1 MAKYLDEKGLATL
14 WAKIKNYISTTLGLS
29 KTNYGGTAAKATA
42 DANGNNIANTYA
54 TKDALSSEESARKAA
69 DALLIPLS
77 QKGAA
82 GGVATLDNGGKVPAA
97 QLPSFVDDI
106 LEYDSL
112 SDFPEEGES
121 GKIYVATDTNRQYR
135 WSGTQYSEISKS
147 LALGETS
154 STAYRGDRGKAAYEH
169 SLKTSGNPHNV
180 TKSDVGLG
188 NVDNTSDA
196 NKPVSNATQEEL
208 DKKVDKVSGKG
219 LSTNDFTNTY
229 KSNVDANTSA
239 RHTHGNKEILDA
251 TSAAFTSD
259 LKAKLDGIASGAT
272 NISIDSALS
281 STSTNPVQNKVV
293 KAALDGKQAT
303 MTAITDDEI
312 NALS

>member
-14 WAKIKNYISTTLGLS
+14 WAKIKSYISTTLGLS

-54 TKDALSSEESARKAA
+54 TKNALSSEESARKAA
-69 DALLIPLS
+69 DALLIPLT
-77 QKGAA
+77 QKGVA
-82 GGVATLDNGGKVPAA
+82 GGVATLDNVGKVPAA

-135 WSGTQYSEISKS
+135 WSGTQYTEISKS

-154 STAYRGDRGKAAYEH
+154 STAYRGDRGKAAYDH
-169 SLKTSGNPHNV
+169 ISNKSNPHGV
-180 TKSDVGLG
+180 TKAQVGLG

-196 NKPVSNATQEEL
+196 NKPVSTAQQEEL

-239 RHTHGNKEILDA
+239 RHTHSNKETLDA
-251 TSAAFTSD
+251 TTAPFTTE
-259 LKAKLDGIASGAT
+259 LKSKLDGISSGANKIT
-272 NISIDSALS
+272 VDSALS
-281 STSTNPVQNKVV
+281 SSSTNPVQNKVV
-293 KAALDGKQAT
+293 KAALDGKQNT

>member
-1 MAKYLDEKGLATL
+1 MAKFLDEVGLSTF
-14 WAKIKNYISTTLGLS
+14 WAKIKSYISTTLGLT

-54 TKDALSSEESARKAA
+54 TKTALSSEESARKAA

-77 QKGAA
+77 QKGVA
-82 GGVATLDNGGKVPAA
+82 GGVATLDEGGQVPAA

-135 WSGTQYSEISKS
+135 WSGTQYTEISKS

-154 STAYRGDRGKAAYEH
+154 STAYRGDRGKAAYDH
-169 SLKTSGNPHNV
+169 ISNKSNPHGV
-180 TKSDVGLG
+180 TKSQVGLG

-196 NKPVSNATQEEL
+196 NKPVSTATQTEL

-251 TSAAFTSD
+251 TTAAFTSD
-259 LKAKLDGIASGAT
+259 LKTKLDGIASGAT
-272 NISIDSALS
+272 KVSVDSALS
-281 STSTNPVQNKVV
+281 STSTNPVQNKVI

>member
-1 MAKYLDEKGLATL
+1 MAKYLDEKGLSTF
-14 WAKIKNYISTTLGLS
+14 WAKIKSYISTALGLT

-54 TKDALSSEESARKAA
+54 TKNALSSEESARKAA
-69 DALLIPLS
+69 DALLIPLT
-77 QKGAA
+77 QKGVA
-82 GGVATLDNGGKVPAA
+82 GGVATLDNVGKVPAA
-97 QLPSFVDDI
+97 QLPSFVDEI

-121 GKIYVATDTNRQYR
+121 GRIYVATDTNRQYR
-135 WSGTQYSEISKS
+135 WSGTQYTEISKS

-154 STAYRGDRGKAAYEH
+154 STAYRGDRGKAAYDH
-169 SLKTSGNPHNV
+169 ISNKSNPHGV
-180 TKSDVGLG
+180 TKSQVGLG

-196 NKPVSNATQEEL
+196 NKPISTATQAEL

-219 LSTNDFTNTY
+219 LSTNDFTNSY

-239 RHTHGNKEILDA
+239 RHTHSNKEILDA

-259 LKAKLDGIASGAT
+259 LKNKIDGIASGAT
-272 NISIDSALS
+272 NVSVDSALS

>member
-1 MAKYLDEKGLATL
+1 MAKYLDEVGLSTF
-14 WAKIKNYISTTLGLS
+14 WAKIKSYISTTLGLT

-42 DANGNNIANTYA
+42 DANGKNIANTYA
-54 TKDALSSEESARKAA
+54 TKTALSSEESARKAA

-77 QKGAA
+77 QKGVA
-82 GGVATLDNGGKVPAA
+82 GGVATLDDGGKVPAA
-97 QLPSFVDDI
+97 QLPSYVDDI
-106 LEYDSL
+106 LEFDTL
-112 SDFPEEGES
+112 SEFPESGES
-121 GKIYVATDTNRQYR
+121 GKMYTALDTNKTYR
-135 WSGTQYSEISKS
+135 WSGTTYTEISKS

-154 STAYRGDRGKAAYEH
+154 STAYRGDRGKAAYDH
-169 SLKTSGNPHNV
+169 ISNKSNPHGV
-180 TKSDVGLG
+180 TKSQVGLG

-196 NKPVSNATQEEL
+196 NKPVSTAQQAEL

-229 KSNVDANTSA
+229 KANVDSNTSA
-239 RHTHGNKEILDA
+239 RHTHSNKEILDA

-259 LKAKLDGIASGAT
+259 LKTKLDGIASGAT
-272 NISIDSALS
+272 KVSVDSALS
-281 STSTNPVQNKVV
+281 STSTNPVQNKVI

>member
-14 WAKIKNYISTTLGLS
+14 WARIKSYISTTLGLS
-29 KTNYGGTAAKATA
+29 KTNYDGTAAKATA

-54 TKDALSSEESARKAA
+54 TKNALSSEESARKAA

-77 QKGAA
+77 QKGVA
-82 GGVATLDNGGKVPAA
+82 GGVATLDSVGKVPAA

-121 GKIYVATDTNRQYR
+121 GRIYVATDTNRQYR
-135 WSGTQYSEISKS
+135 WSGTQYTEISKS

-154 STAYRGDRGKAAYEH
+154 STAYRGDRGKVAYDH
-169 SLKTSGNPHNV
+169 ISNKSNPHGV
-180 TKSDVGLG
+180 TKAQVGLG

-196 NKPVSNATQEEL
+196 NKPVSTAQQEEL

-239 RHTHGNKEILDA
+239 RHTHSNKEILDV
-251 TSAAFTSD
+251 TSAAFTTE
-259 LKAKLDGIASGAT
+259 LKSKLEGIANGAT
-272 NISIDSALS
+272 NVSVDSALS

>member
-1 MAKYLDEKGLATL
+1 MAKYLDEVGLSTF
-14 WAKIKNYISTTLGLS
+14 WAKIKSYISTTLGLT

-54 TKDALSSEESARKAA
+54 TKTALSSEESARKAA

-77 QKGAA
+77 QKGVA
-82 GGVATLDNGGKVPAA
+82 GGVATLDDGGKVPAA

-112 SDFPEEGES
+112 SDFPEEGEN

-135 WSGTQYSEISKS
+135 WSGTQYIEISKS

-154 STAYRGDRGKAAYEH
+154 STAYRGDRGKAAYDH
-169 SLKTSGNPHNV
+169 ISNKSNPHGV
-180 TKSDVGLG
+180 TKSQVGLG

-196 NKPVSNATQEEL
+196 NKPVSTAQQAEL

-239 RHTHGNKEILDA
+239 RHTHSNKETLDA
-251 TSAAFTSD
+251 ITAPFTTE
-259 LKAKLDGIASGAT
+259 LKNKLDGISSGANKT
-272 NISIDSALS
+272 TVDLALS

-293 KAALDGKQAT
+293 KAALDGKQST

>member
-1 MAKYLDEKGLATL
+1 MAKYLDEVGLTTF
-14 WAKIKNYISTTLGLS
+14 WTKIKNYISNTLGLT

-42 DANGNNIANTYA
+42 DANGKNIANTYA
-54 TKDALSSEESARKAA
+54 TKTALSSEESARESA

-77 QKGAA
+77 QKGVA
-82 GGVATLDNGGKVPAA
+82 GGVATLDDGGKVPAA
-97 QLPSFVDDI
+97 QLPSYVDDI

-121 GKIYVATDTNRQYR
+121 GKIYVATSTNSQYR
-135 WSGTQYSEISKS
+135 WSGTQYIEISKS

-154 STAYRGDRGKAAYEH
+154 STAYPGDKGKAAYDH
-169 SLKTSGNPHNV
+169 ISNKSNPHGV
-180 TKSDVGLG
+180 TKAQVGLG

-196 NKPVSNATQEEL
+196 NKPVSTAQQAAL
-208 DKKVDKVSGKG
+208 DGKVDKVSGKG

-239 RHTHGNKEILDA
+239 RHTHSNKEILDA

-259 LKAKLDGIASGAT
+259 LKTKLDSIASGAT
-272 NISIDSALS
+272 KVSVDSALS
-281 STSTNPVQNKVV
+281 STSTNPVQNNVV

>member
-1 MAKYLDEKGLATL
+1 MAKYLDEVGLSTF
-14 WAKIKNYISTTLGLS
+14 WARIKSYISTTLGLT
-29 KTNYGGTAAKATA
+29 KTNYDGTAAKATA
-42 DANGNNIANTYA
+42 DANGKNIANTYA
-54 TKDALSSEESARKAA
+54 TKTALSSEESARKAA
-69 DALLIPLS
+69 DDLLIPLS

-82 GGVATLDNGGKVPAA
+82 GGVATLDDGGKVPAA

-106 LEYDSL
+106 LEFDTL
-112 SDFPEEGES
+112 SEFPESGES
-121 GKIYVATDTNRQYR
+121 GKMYVALDTNKTYR
-135 WSGTQYSEISKS
+135 WSGTTFTEISKS

-154 STAYRGDRGKAAYEH
+154 STAYRGDRGKAAYDH
-169 SLKTSGNPHNV
+169 ISNNSNPHGV
-180 TKSDVGLG
+180 TKSQVGLG

-196 NKPVSNATQEEL
+196 NKPVSTATQTEL

-239 RHTHGNKEILDA
+239 RHTHSNKETLDA
-251 TSAAFTSD
+251 ITAPFTTE
-259 LKAKLDGIASGAT
+259 LKNKLDGISSGANKT
-272 NISIDSALS
+272 TVDSALS
-281 STSTNPVQNKVV
+281 SSSTNPVQNKVI

>member
-14 WAKIKNYISTTLGLS
+14 WAKIKSYISTTLGLS

-54 TKDALSSEESARKAA
+54 TKNALSSEESARKAA

-82 GGVATLDNGGKVPAA
+82 GGVATLDSVGKVPAA

-154 STAYRGDRGKAAYEH
+154 STAYRGDRGKAAYDH
-169 SLKTSGNPHNV
+169 ISNKSNPHGV
-180 TKSDVGLG
+180 TKSQVGLG

-196 NKPVSNATQEEL
+196 NKPVSTATQAEL

-239 RHTHGNKEILDA
+239 RHTHSNKETLDA
-251 TSAAFTSD
+251 TTAPFTTE
-259 LKAKLDGIASGAT
+259 LKSKLDGIASGANKVT
-272 NISIDSALS
+272 VDSALS
-281 STSTNPVQNKVV
+281 SSSTNPVQNKVV
-293 KAALDGKQAT
+293 KAALDGKQNT

-312 NALS
+312 NSLS

>member
-14 WAKIKNYISTTLGLS
+14 WAKIKSYISTTLGLS

-69 DALLIPLS
+69 DALLIPLT
-77 QKGAA
+77 QKGVA
-82 GGVATLDNGGKVPAA
+82 GGVATLDNVGKVPAA

-135 WSGTQYSEISKS
+135 WSGTQYTEISKS

-154 STAYRGDRGKAAYEH
+154 STAYRGDRGKAAYDH
-169 SLKTSGNPHNV
+169 ISNKSNPHGV
-180 TKSDVGLG
+180 TKSQVGLG

-196 NKPVSNATQEEL
+196 NKPVSTATQAEL

-219 LSTNDFTNTY
+219 LSTNDFTSTY

-239 RHTHGNKEILDA
+239 RHTHSNKEILDA

-259 LKAKLDGIASGAT
+259 LKTKLDSIASGAT
-272 NISIDSALS
+272 NVSVDSALS

-293 KAALDGKQAT
+293 KAALDGKQPN

>member
-14 WAKIKNYISTTLGLS
+14 WARIKNYISTTLGLS

-54 TKDALSSEESARKAA
+54 TKNALSSEESARKAA

-82 GGVATLDNGGKVPAA
+82 GGVATLDDGGKVPAA
-97 QLPSFVDDI
+97 QLPSYLDDI

-121 GKIYVATDTNRQYR
+121 GKIYVSTDTNRQYR
-135 WSGTQYSEISKS
+135 WSGTQYTEISES

-154 STAYRGDRGKAAYEH
+154 STAYRGDRGKAAYDH
-169 SLKTSGNPHNV
+169 ISNKSNPHGV
-180 TKSDVGLG
+180 TKSQVGLG

-196 NKPVSNATQEEL
+196 NKPVSTATQEEL

-239 RHTHGNKEILDA
+239 RHTHSNKETLDA
-251 TSAAFTSD
+251 TTAPFTTE
-259 LKAKLDGIASGAT
+259 LKSKLDGISSGANKIT
-272 NISIDSALS
+272 VDSALS
-281 STSTNPVQNKVV
+281 SSSTNPVQNKVV
-293 KAALDGKQAT
+293 KAALDGKQST

>member
-1 MAKYLDEKGLATL
+1 MAKYLDEKGLSTL
-14 WAKIKNYISTTLGLS
+14 WGKIKSYISTTLGLS

-54 TKDALSSEESARKAA
+54 TKNALSSEESARKAA

-82 GGVATLDNGGKVPAA
+82 GGVATLDNVGKVPAA

-135 WSGTQYSEISKS
+135 WSGTQYIEISKS

-196 NKPVSNATQEEL
+196 DKPISTTTQEAL
-208 DKKVDKVSGKG
+208 DDKVDKVSGKG

-229 KSNVDANTSA
+229 KNNVDANTSA
-239 RHTHGNKEILDA
+239 RHTHSNKETLDA
-251 TSAAFTSD
+251 TTAPFTTE
-259 LKAKLDGIASGAT
+259 LKSKLDGIAMGAT
-272 NISIDSALS
+272 KVSVDSALS
-281 STSTNPVQNKVV
+281 SSSTNPVQNKVI

>member
-14 WAKIKNYISTTLGLS
+14 WAKIKSYISTTLGLS

-54 TKDALSSEESARKAA
+54 TKNALSSEESARKAA

-82 GGVATLDNGGKVPAA
+82 GGVATLDSVGKVPAA

-135 WSGTQYSEISKS
+135 WSGTQYTEISKS

-154 STAYRGDRGKAAYEH
+154 STAYRGDRGKAAYDH
-169 SLKTSGNPHNV
+169 ISNKSNPHGV
-180 TKSDVGLG
+180 TKAQVGLG

-196 NKPVSNATQEEL
+196 NKPVSTATQAEL

-239 RHTHGNKEILDA
+239 RHTHSNKDTLDA
-251 TSAAFTSD
+251 TTAPFTTE
-259 LKAKLDGIASGAT
+259 LKSKLDGISSGANKIT
-272 NISIDSALS
+272 VDSALS
-281 STSTNPVQNKVV
+281 SSSTNPVQNKVV

>member
-1 MAKYLDEKGLATL
+1 MAKYLDEVGLSTF
-14 WAKIKNYISTTLGLS
+14 WAKIKSYISNTLGLT

-54 TKDALSSEESARKAA
+54 TKNALSSEESARKAA

-82 GGVATLDNGGKVPAA
+82 GGVATLDDGGKVPAA
-97 QLPSFVDDI
+97 QLPSYVDDI
-106 LEYDSL
+106 LEFDTL
-112 SDFPEEGES
+112 SEFPESGES
-121 GKIYVATDTNRQYR
+121 GKMYTALDTNKTYR
-135 WSGTQYSEISKS
+135 WSGTTYTEISKS

-154 STAYRGDRGKAAYEH
+154 STAYRGDRGKAAYDH
-169 SLKTSGNPHNV
+169 ISNKSNPHGV
-180 TKSDVGLG
+180 TKSQVGLG

-196 NKPVSNATQEEL
+196 NKPISTAQQTAL
-208 DKKVDKVSGKG
+208 DGKVDKVSGKG

-239 RHTHGNKEILDA
+239 RHTHSNKETLDA
-251 TSAAFTSD
+251 TTAPFTTE
-259 LKAKLDGIASGAT
+259 LKSKLDGISSGANKT
-272 NISIDSALS
+272 TVDSALS
-281 STSTNPVQNKVV
+281 STSTNPVQNKVI

>member
-1 MAKYLDEKGLATL
+1 MAKYLDETGLFTF
-14 WAKIKNYISTTLGLS
+14 WAKIKSYISTTLGLT

-54 TKDALSSEESARKAA
+54 TKTALSSEESARKAA

-77 QKGAA
+77 QKGVA
-82 GGVATLDNGGKVPAA
+82 GGVATLDDGGKVPAA

-135 WSGTQYSEISKS
+135 WSGTQYTEISKS

-154 STAYRGDRGKAAYEH
+154 STAYRGDRGKAAYDH
-169 SLKTSGNPHNV
+169 ISNKSNPHGV
-180 TKSDVGLG
+180 TKSQVGLG

-196 NKPVSNATQEEL
+196 NKPVSTAQRAEL

-239 RHTHGNKEILDA
+239 RHTHSNKETLDA
-251 TSAAFTSD
+251 ITAPFTTE
-259 LKAKLDGIASGAT
+259 LKSKLDGISSGAT
-272 NISIDSALS
+272 KVSVDSALS
-281 STSTNPVQNKVV
+281 STSTNPVQNKVI
-293 KAALDGKQAT
+293 KAALDGKQPN